1 MYEFQSSNLHR
12 ILNKYIILFNSLLN
26 VAQNQIVLKPNDIT
40 VNMQYIKS
48 FCNVCPALECENE
61 VLNS

>member
-48 FCNVCPALECENE
+48 FCNVCPALEGENE